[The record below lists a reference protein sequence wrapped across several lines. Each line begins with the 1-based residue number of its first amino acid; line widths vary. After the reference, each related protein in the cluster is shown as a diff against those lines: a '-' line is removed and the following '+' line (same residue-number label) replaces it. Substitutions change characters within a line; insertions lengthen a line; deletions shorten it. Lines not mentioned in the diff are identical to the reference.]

1 MLSQKRIAV
10 VVQRY
15 GEEVNGG
22 AELHARWL
30 AERLTEIAEVHAIT
44 TCAIDYHTWA
54 NAYPPGESSL
64 NGVRIHRFTV
74 DAPRKT
80 GFLEQT
86 AALLKNR
93 HSLFDEVQ
101 WVKDQ
106 GPYSTGQLAYIREA
120 YTFFDLFIF
129 VTYLYAPAFFG
140 LSLVSDK
147 AILVP
152 TAHDEPYLRFPA
164 FRSLFHLPQAI
175 IYNTEPE
182 KQLVNDITHNDHVPQ
197 IVAGVGINVP
207 QEVSAVRFRGKYG
220 ITGPFLVY
228 VGRVDESK
236 NVPELLDFFCR
247 YQDENG
253 ENLKLVLI
261 GKVNIPLPDRPDI
274 ISLGF
279 VPEEDKFD
287 AIRAASVLMM
297 PSLYESLSMVALE
310 AWLMETPTLLN
321 GRCDVLKY
329 QCRQSN
335 AGLYYYTYDEFAMAL
350 RLLLGNPDLRAQLG
364 RQGRAFVAA
373 RYDWDIV
380 MAKYRAVV
388 ETLTAGNGVEGDG

>member
-1 MLSQKRIAV
+1 MSRKRIAV

-30 AERLTEIAEVHAIT
+30 AERLLDLAEVHAIT
-44 TCAIDYHTWA
+44 TCAIDYHTWE
-54 NAYPPGESSL
+54 NAYPPGEVEL
-64 NGVRIHRFTV
+64 NGVRIHRFLV
-74 DAPRKT
+74 DAPRKAD
-80 GFLEQT
+80 FLQQT
-86 AALLKNR
+86 VTLLKNR
-93 HSLFDEVQ
+93 HSLYAEVQ

-106 GPYSTGQLAYIREA
+106 GPYSTGLLDYLKER
-120 YTFFDLFIF
+120 YSYFDLFIF
-129 VTYLYAPAFFG
+129 VTYLYPPAFFG
-140 LSLVSDK
+140 LPLVSDK

-182 KQLVNDITHNDHVPQ
+182 KRLVNEITHNDHVPQ

-207 QEVSAVRFRGKYG
+207 ADVSAVRFRQKYG
-220 ITGPFLVY
+220 IDGPFLIY
-228 VGRVDESK
+228 VGRVDEAK
-236 NVPELLDFFCR
+236 NVPDLLEFFMR
-247 YQDENG
+247 YRDETG
-253 ENLKLVLI
+253 VDLKLVLI
-261 GKVNIPLPDRPDI
+261 GKANIALPERADI

-287 AIRAASVLMM
+287 AIRAAEVLMM

-335 AGLYYYTYDEFAMAL
+335 AGLYYFTYDEFAL
-350 RLLLGNPDLRAQLG
+350 GLGRLLNDSDLRARLG

-373 RYDWDIV
+373 RYDWAIV
-380 MAKYRAVV
+380 MAKYRAVI
-388 ETLTAGNGVEGDG
+388 ETLTAANGTGTDA

>member
-1 MLSQKRIAV
+1 MNRKRIAV

-30 AERLTEIAEVHAIT
+30 AERLTALAEVHAIT
-44 TCAIDYHTWA
+44 TCAIDYHTWN
-54 NAYPPGESSL
+54 NAYPPGESEL
-64 NGVRIHRFTV
+64 NGVCIHRFPV
-74 DAPRKT
+74 DAPRKA

-86 AALLKNR
+86 VALLKNR

-101 WVKDQ
+101 WIKDQ
-106 GPYSTGQLAYIREA
+106 GPYSSGLLSYLRET
-120 YTFFDLFIF
+120 YHEYDLFIF
-129 VTYLYAPAFFG
+129 VTYLYPPAFFG
-140 LSLVSDK
+140 LPLVSDK

-182 KQLVNDITHNDHVPQ
+182 KQLVNDITQNHYVPQ

-207 QEVSAVRFRGKYG
+207 GEVSAGRFREKYG
-220 ITGPFLVY
+220 IRGRFLVY
-228 VGRVDESK
+228 VGRVDEAK
-236 NVPELLDFFCR
+236 NVPELLEYFTRFRAEASHD
-247 YQDENG
+247 
-253 ENLKLVLI
+253 LKLVLI
-261 GKVNIPLPDRPDI
+261 GKANIPIPDREDVL
-274 ISLGF
+274 SLGF

-287 AIRAASVLMM
+287 AIRAAEVLMM

-335 AGLYYYTYDEFAMAL
+335 AGLYYYTYDEFASAL
-350 RLLLGNPDLRAQLG
+350 RLLLDNPELRATLG
-364 RQGRAFVAA
+364 RQGKAFVAA
-373 RYDWDIV
+373 RYDWNIV

-388 ETLTAGNGVEGDG
+388 ETLTGGNEVARDG